1 MISVAMYKEE
11 SLDDGKSQGTNN
23 LSSSRQNSMGSE
35 FDIDDHNDELEGHD
49 DSLGYKLYAK
59 VSKIKNDKIKFKVFT
74 INLMFSDEESLD
86 NAKDAEFCI
95 LSRFI
100 AFKFLN
106 E

>member
-1 MISVAMYKEE
+1 M
-11 SLDDGKSQGTNN
+11 
-23 LSSSRQNSMGSE
+23 
-35 FDIDDHNDELEGHD
+35 
-49 DSLGYKLYAK
+49 LYAK
-59 VSKIKNDKIKFKVFT
+59 VSEVNENKVKFKLLT
-74 INLMFSDEESLD
+74 INLMFKDEDSLN